1 MSAIG
6 EQRTTA
12 AHMREGGSPPL
23 DRARS
28 SKGKG
33 RAMPGLC
40 FSAKLER
47 VVLLR
52 GKIGLGCR
60 QAGRVERNSDMLSR
74 NSWNARPSSDYEN
87 GYNSDTQQDAHE
99 RSPLVA
105 EEGPLLSIHISHSRP
120 ISMLRTS
127 HKDCWP
133 VRHFNRARECPLLA
147 QSGHTE
153 LHCTCPLS
161 GGMCCKTILTAK
173 TSNIDSRTN
182 ANAQH

>member
-127 HKDCWP
+127 HKDDCLP
-133 VRHFNRARECPLLA
+133 VEKLLA
-147 QSGHTE
+147 
-153 LHCTCPLS
+153 L
-161 GGMCCKTILTAK
+161 GGQF
-173 TSNIDSRTN
+173 DRTRLCLLIAGKADIRIGGQN
-182 ANAQH
+182 VRF